1 VAENAQAQPP
11 PVAPAP
17 PTEPPDIAAALGG
30 PLGMLESALPP
41 AAFILAHTVGGVD
54 STPSAYIAVG
64 IGVMLTLARLARGQ
78 TLQFAVSGLAG
89 VGIAAFIV
97 ARTGKAENFFL
108 PGLIANAAYAS
119 ACVVSN
125 TLRRPLI
132 GLVVGS
138 LAGEPGNPPLG
149 KNAQAYRRATWMWA
163 GLFSLRLTVQLPLY
177 FADALV
183 ALGTARVAMG
193 LPLYALGLWATYLL
207 IRPREGPIIHP

>member
-1 VAENAQAQPP
+1 MAENAQAEPP
-11 PVAPAP
+11 PVAAAP
-17 PTEPPDIAAALGG
+17 PTEPPDIGAALGG

-41 AAFILAHTVGGVD
+41 GAFVIAHTVAGAEAN
-54 STPSAYIAVG
+54 TSAYIAVA
-64 IGVMLTLARLARGQ
+64 IGVVLTVARLARGQ

-108 PGLIANAAYAS
+108 PGLIANAAYAT

-125 TLRRPLI
+125 TVRRPLI
-132 GLVVGS
+132 GLVIGS
-138 LAGEPGNPPLG
+138 LAGEPGKPPLG
-149 KNAQAYRRATWMWA
+149 TNAPAYRRATWMWA
-163 GLFSLRLTVQLPLY
+163 GLFSLRLAVQLPLY

-193 LPLYALGLWATYLL
+193 LPLYALGLWTTYLL
-207 IRPREGPIIHP
+207 IRPREGPMIA